1 MDNQR
6 RRLTMDAQE
15 QHDYQMS
22 KRKSKSLEGTK
33 PELEALLAAKGLGS
47 PEQSV
52 EECLDPIE
60 AVLKNNPG
68 LTREKVAEM
77 AEKLGF

>member
-1 MDNQR
+1 
-6 RRLTMDAQE
+6 MDAQQE
-15 QHDYQMS
+15 HDYQMS
-22 KRKSKSLEGTK
+22 KRRSKSLEGTK
-33 PELEALLAAKGLGS
+33 PELEALLAAKRLS
-47 PEQSV
+47 QPKQPV

-68 LTREKVAEM
+68 LTREKVVEM

>member
-22 KRKSKSLEGTK
+22 KRKRKSLEGTK
-33 PELEALLAAKGLGS
+33 SELEALLAAKGLGS
-47 PEQSV
+47 SG